1 MSTIMQKYGAALA
14 SFLVVLLT
22 ALSVLPTVPEIVD
35 ILQLS
40 VLVASAVGIF
50 FVPLLKGKWAAG
62 GKMAVEMVG
71 VLLIALI
78 PFFID
83 GVPSREQIIIIII
96 ALIKA
101 GATQLGVS
109 IRTDIPVS
117 NGLVADP
124 DSLPKHAA

>member
-1 MSTIMQKYGAALA
+1 MQKYGAALA